1 MELWVNAPP
10 LPGQHEFLPP
20 RFFPCYVWDREI
32 HEKSDVRSPQELE
45 RKENPGAF
53 RTWNSSA
60 HCCITATYRTA
71 TGISI
76 SEI

>member
-32 HEKSDVRSPQELE
+32 HEKWDVRSPQELE
-45 RKENPGAF
+45 QKENPGAF

-60 HCCITATYRTA
+60 HCCITASYRTA
-71 TGISI
+71 TGISM